1 MDNTHII
8 VDSHAHLNMEE
19 FDRDREDVVRRAFS
33 EDIGAILCPVDLAE
47 PDRLQIAEELEDS
60 FDNLILAAG
69 VHPHM
74 SKDFQDFHVFEMKKM
89 AEERKIKAIGE
100 IGLDFHYNLSA
111 KDIQVR
117 VFRDQLN
124 IAQELE
130 LPVIIHSRNAQED
143 VLRAVKEEGFSQGGV
158 LHCFTESWD
167 LARQMMDDGFFVSFS
182 GILTFPKAGDIRE
195 TAKKIPLERL
205 MVETDAPYLTPV
217 PFRGKIRRN
226 EPLYVRETGRFL
238 ASLRNISYEELSD
251 QTTQNFSECF
261 MFEIK
266 NAEC

>member
-19 FDRDREDVVRRAFS
+19 FDKDRSDVVERAFS
-33 EDIGAILCPVDLAE
+33 EGIGAILCPVDLAE
-47 PDRLQIAEELEDS
+47 PERLNIAEELENS
-60 FDNLILAAG
+60 FDNIILAAG

-74 SKDFQDFHVFEMKKM
+74 AKDFEDIFLDQIKKL
-89 AEERKIKAIGE
+89 AAKRKIKAIGE
-100 IGLDFHYNLSA
+100 IGLDFHYNLSD
-111 KDIQVR
+111 KDSQVR
-117 VFRDQLN
+117 VFREQLN

-143 VLRAVKEEGFSQGGV
+143 ILRAVKEEGFSQGGV
-158 LHCFTESWD
+158 LHCFTEEWD
-167 LARQMMDDGFFVSFS
+167 LARQMMDEGFFISFS

-205 MVETDAPYLTPV
+205 LVETDAPYLTPV

-226 EPLYVRETGRFL
+226 EPLYVRETGQFL
-238 ASLRNISYEELSD
+238 ASLKNISYEELSD

-266 NAEC
+266 KTE